1 MINFYKIILFS
12 LLFILYIIFM
22 LFPRNLFMEVLG
34 GDNFGH
40 IYINSIL
47 TIITLL
53 IMSGK
58 KLFLP
63 LAIVFTLTTM
73 IEFLQLFTPR
83 SFSYYDLFY
92 NTIGIGV
99 GFIFYKFLLIFI
111 KNFRIFYKNFLTKLF
126 LVNIFF
132 LNLKKTV

>member
-12 LLFILYIIFM
+12 LLFILYIILM

-40 IYINSIL
+40 IYLNSIL

-53 IMSGK
+53 IMSK
-58 KLFLP
+58 KKFILSLS
-63 LAIVFTLTTM
+63 IVFVSTTL
-73 IEFLQLFTPR
+73 IEFLQLFTTR

-92 NTIGIGV
+92 NLIGIAVGV
-99 GFIFYKFLLIFI
+99 IFYKLLMLII
-111 KNFRIFYKNFLTKLF
+111 INSS
-126 LVNIFF
+126 VFF
-132 LNLKKTV
+132 KKFFN

>member
-1 MINFYKIILFS
+1 MINFYKIILFL
-12 LLFILYIIFM
+12 LLFIFYLIFM
-22 LFPRNLFMEVLG
+22 LFPRNLFTEVLG

-58 KLFLP
+58 KLLLP
-63 LAIVFTLTTM
+63 LAIVFTVSTL
-73 IEFLQLFTPR
+73 IEFLQLFTTR

-92 NTIGIGV
+92 NVIGIGV
-99 GFIFYKFLLIFI
+99 GVIFYKILLLII
-111 KNFRIFYKNFLTKLF
+111 KNSRVFYKKLF
-126 LVNIFF
+126 Y
-132 LNLKKTV
+132 

>member
-22 LFPRNLFMEVLG
+22 LFPRNLFTEVLG

-40 IYINSIL
+40 IYLNSIL

-53 IMSGK
+53 IMSK
-58 KLFLP
+58 KKFILSLS
-63 LAIVFTLTTM
+63 IVFVSTTL
-73 IEFLQLFTPR
+73 IEFLQLFTTR

-92 NTIGIGV
+92 NTVGIGLGV
-99 GFIFYKFLLIFI
+99 IFYKFLLLII
-111 KNFRIFYKNFLTKLF
+111 INSS
-126 LVNIFF
+126 VFF
-132 LNLKKTV
+132 KKFFN